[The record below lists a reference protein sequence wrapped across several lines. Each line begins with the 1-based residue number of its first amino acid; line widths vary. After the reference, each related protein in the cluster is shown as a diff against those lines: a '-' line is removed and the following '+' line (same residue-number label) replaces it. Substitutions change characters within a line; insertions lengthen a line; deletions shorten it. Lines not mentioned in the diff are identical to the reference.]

1 MKDKKFAFGVV
12 CVAIGG
18 IGWGASGVCSE
29 FLFKEYSI
37 DAAWITSVRMLLSGI
52 ILLAASLII
61 SGKSKTGEIDNQNR
75 RLEKGS
81 NRGKDGNDSAVYRT
95 FGILTHK
102 KDLMPLLM
110 FALVGLLLCQYA
122 YLAAIKYSNSGTAT
136 VLQNLN
142 VVFMIIT
149 VSVWKRTRMEGNQII
164 AVILAVIGTYLI
176 ATKGSFGE
184 LVISLGGLIWGL
196 LAAAGIVVYTLIS
209 QGIVERWGNMVVT
222 GWGMLIGGTVLTI
235 ATKAWYI
242 PENFDFIAFLV
253 VAVIVLIGT
262 AGGFSLFLQ
271 GVKYIGPVRGSLIA
285 CLEPV
290 TATVLSVLWLGTHF
304 GIAEIIGFCAV
315 LATVFI
321 AALGGNKQNK

>member
-1 MKDKKFAFGVV
+1 MKDKKFAFGIA

-29 FLFKEYSI
+29 FLFKEYSV
-37 DAAWITSVRMLLSGI
+37 DAEWITSIRMILSGI
-52 ILLAASLII
+52 ILLTASFFTLKFRKQTAKPLAENRQNTKPD
-61 SGKSKTGEIDNQNR
+61 SPGKQI
-75 RLEKGS
+75 
-81 NRGKDGNDSAVYRT
+81 
-95 FGILTHK
+95 FGILTNK
-102 KDLMPLLM
+102 KDLTSLLM
-110 FALVGLLLCQYA
+110 FAILGLLICQYA

-149 VSVWKRTRMEGNQII
+149 VAVWKRTRMESNQII

-176 ATKGSFGE
+176 ATKGSLGE
-184 LVISLGGLIWGL
+184 LVISPRGLIWGL
-196 LAAAGIVVYTLIS
+196 LAAGGIVIYTLIS
-209 QGIVERWGNMVVT
+209 QEIIEKWGNMVVT

-235 ATKAWYI
+235 ATKAWYV
-242 PENFDFIAFLV
+242 PEGFDFTAFIV
-253 VAVIVLIGT
+253 VAFIVLVGT
-262 AGGFSLFLQ
+262 AGGFSLFLH

-321 AALGGNKQNK
+321 TALGGSTTQEITDACE